1 MPNKKQTTDPFVLD
15 SIQKVLASRP
25 DLAGRLDSILGIVD
39 EPNRNGEIR
48 SADEVESLLVEEL
61 RQLGNEGLVQWSEGV
76 DKEAGKAFKAADK
89 SVKMREK
96 KLCSGGADS
105 A

>member
-1 MPNKKQTTDPFVLD
+1 MPNEKHTTDQSVLN
-15 SIQKVLASRP
+15 SIKKVLANRPHLASRIE
-25 DLAGRLDSILGIVD
+25 SILEIVD

-61 RQLGNEGLVQWSEGV
+61 RQLGNEGLVQWSEGA
-76 DKEAGKAFKAADK
+76 DKEAGKAFKASDK
-89 SVKMREK
+89 SATMREK
-96 KLCSGGADS
+96 KLYSGGADS

>member
-1 MPNKKQTTDPFVLD
+1 MPNEKNTTDPSVLN
-15 SIQKVLASRP
+15 SIKKVLADRPHLASRIE
-25 DLAGRLDSILGIVD
+25 SILKIVD
-39 EPNRNGEIR
+39 EPNCNGEIR
-48 SADEVESLLVEEL
+48 SADEVESLLVEHL
-61 RQLGNEGLVQWSEGV
+61 RQLGNEGLVQWSKGA

-96 KLCSGGADS
+96 KLYNGGADS

>member
-1 MPNKKQTTDPFVLD
+1 MPNEKHTTDQSVLN
-15 SIQKVLASRP
+15 SIKKILAGRPHLASRIE
-25 DLAGRLDSILGIVD
+25 SILEIVD

-61 RQLGNEGLVQWSEGV
+61 RQLGNEGLVQWSEGA
-76 DKEAGKAFKAADK
+76 DKKAGKAFKASDK
-89 SVKMREK
+89 SVQMREK
-96 KLCSGGADS
+96 KLYSGGAGS

>member
-1 MPNKKQTTDPFVLD
+1 MLDKKHTTDQSVLK
-15 SIQKVLASRP
+15 SIEKVLASRP
-25 DLAGRLDSILGIVD
+25 DLASRIDSILEIVD

-48 SADEVESLLVEEL
+48 SADEVESLLVQEL
-61 RQLGNEGLVQWSEGV
+61 RKLGNESLVGWSAGA
-76 DKEAGKAFKAADK
+76 DKETGKAFKAGDK

-96 KLCSGGADS
+96 KLYSGGAGS